1 MFATVAFSTFISK
14 GFESMFGITKA
25 QWKVVA
31 VSVVV
36 MLGVMYALANI
47 EALEEVGE
55 KVGLDT

>member
-1 MFATVAFSTFISK
+1 MFASVAFSTFISK

-31 VSVVV
+31 VATVVI
-36 MLGVMYALANI
+36 LGVMYMLTNV

-55 KVGLDT
+55 KVGLNT

>member
-1 MFATVAFSTFISK
+1 MFATVAFSTFICK

-31 VSVVV
+31 VATVVI
-36 MLGVMYALANI
+36 LGVMYMLTNV

-55 KVGLDT
+55 KVGLNT